1 MKKNKYKSGFVALL
15 GKPNV
20 GKSTLLNSFLRETL
34 AIISHKPQT
43 TRDAIRGILTSD
55 EHQVI
60 FVDTPGVHI
69 PKTKLG
75 ENMVRLASEA
85 SQDADV
91 IIVLVDAK
99 TGINSEDK
107 EIFRLLNNKDI
118 DNKVVMVFI
127 SKVDLITKEEVL
139 PIISCCRR
147 ELNAVNIAEFIP
159 ISSIS
164 GENLD
169 IALEKIIEY
178 LPEGPQYYPED
189 ELTDRNERYIISE
202 LIREQVLEQYQEEIP
217 HSVAVLVEDM
227 KDSEGRKTYIEATIF
242 VERESQKGI
251 IVGSGGNMLKK
262 IGSFSRAE
270 VEKLLGRPIFL
281 KLWVKV
287 QKNWRK
293 DEAFL
298 KRMGYGL
305 S

>member
-75 ENMVRLASEA
+75 ENMVRLGSEA

-178 LPEGPQYYPED
+178 LPKGPQYYPED

-227 KDSEGRKTYIEATIF
+227 KDREGRKTYIEATIF